1 MLLKST
7 VSLTASK
14 FIVSFMPIVMLPVIT
29 DVLSKDE
36 FSKYSLALSA
46 LAIFMPLICLNV
58 QTGQRVRVAEGENN
72 KTQNEISILIM
83 LISTL
88 FTLVILGLLPISI
101 LDKFEKSELVIIALG
116 AFATGIITSVETY
129 YVLERQPVK
138 LSFMIIGSN
147 LVIWLGAYFLLF
159 VAPNWWVKIMPLI
172 LVGTFSFCKVLLFKR
187 NYLPFKDA
195 IFQGK
200 RLLKIGLNVLPLSSL
215 SIAFLHF
222 DKVLAAFVFD
232 LNEIFIYM
240 ALSSAVAVLGFLLQG
255 SSIGYEY
262 ICYHFYSKQQYLKN
276 AFVATGFLSLFIFSS
291 ALFFIFHDGIISYM
305 ISKELN
311 THIAPIVL
319 PLIFA
324 SFSRACLILLNPI
337 IIIWQKGPII
347 AAVQAFVF
355 FVFFFCGMLFA
366 KDVSVVKYATIYSN
380 AMIFMLIATIISLA
394 IFSFH
399 NYINLRSK

>member
-7 VSLTASK
+7 ATLTASK
-14 FIVSFMPIVMLPVIT
+14 FMVSLMPIIMLPVIT
-29 DVLSKDE
+29 EFLSKDE

-72 KTQNEISILIM
+72 KTQNKISLLIM
-83 LISTL
+83 LIST
-88 FTLVILGLLPISI
+88 FVTLVILGLLPTSI
-101 LDKFEKSELVIIALG
+101 LGKFEKSELVIIALG
-116 AFATGIITSVETY
+116 AFATGIITSIETY

-147 LVIWLGAYFLLF
+147 LVVWLGAYFLLI
-159 VAPNWWVKIMPLI
+159 VTPNWWIKIMPLI
-172 LVGTFSFCKVLLFKR
+172 LVGTFFFCKVLLFKR
-187 NYLPFKDA
+187 NYISFKDA

-200 RLLKIGLNVLPLSSL
+200 RLLKIGLNSLPLSSL

-222 DKVLAAFVFD
+222 DKVLAAFIFD
-232 LNEIFIYM
+232 LNEIFVYM
-240 ALSSAVAVLGFLLQG
+240 ALSSVVAVLGFLLQG

-276 AFVATGFLSLFIFSS
+276 AFVACGFLSFFIFSS
-291 ALFFIFHDGIISYM
+291 ALFFMFHDGIISYM

-311 THIAPIVL
+311 TNIAHIVL

-347 AAVQAFVF
+347 AAVQALVF
-355 FVFFFCGMLFA
+355 FVFFFCGILYA
-366 KDVSVVKYATIYSN
+366 TDISIVEYATIYSN
-380 AMIFMLIATIISLA
+380 AMMFMLIATIISLA
-394 IFSFH
+394 ILTFH
-399 NYINLRSK
+399 NYVNLWSK